1 MIKFIN
7 NYLLVYIIDK
17 IKVFNR
23 IGLRNIS
30 DFVRYIFY
38 VLKMIHIK
46 IKCIIYSNN

>member
-1 MIKFIN
+1 MMKFIN

-38 VLKMIHIK
+38 VLKNDTYKNKMYNIF
-46 IKCIIYSNN
+46 